1 MCEMSKIIFISILI
15 LTLLVSC
22 NNSQK
27 SETEI
32 STNNNNIVTNENEEE
47 NTESDEA
54 NTVGIYVY
62 DYPFGYLNNGEIGG
76 FDYDIMNEIA
86 KVSDLKIKFIPMKFE
101 ELIPALDSEQIDIII
116 AGMTVTEERKKL

>member
-54 NTVGIYVY
+54 NTVGNMSMI
-62 DYPFGYLNNGEIGG
+62 IHS
-76 FDYDIMNEIA
+76 DI
-86 KVSDLKIKFIPMKFE
+86 
-101 ELIPALDSEQIDIII
+101 
-116 AGMTVTEERKKL
+116 